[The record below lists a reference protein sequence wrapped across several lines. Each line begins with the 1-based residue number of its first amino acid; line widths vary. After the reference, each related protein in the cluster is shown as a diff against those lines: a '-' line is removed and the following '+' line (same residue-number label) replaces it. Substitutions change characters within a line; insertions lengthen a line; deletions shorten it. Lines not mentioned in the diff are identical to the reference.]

1 MQDLT
6 LKLARHEMRSVRRI
20 VDLDGGRKEK

>member
-6 LKLARHEMRSVRRI
+6 LKLVRYEMRSVRRI
-20 VDLDGGRKEK
+20 VDLDGGCKEK